1 MGVVDVGTCCENDY
15 HRWLV
20 IQTGGENVTLAGS
33 DHSFS
38 LPIHDLNG
46 STKKP
51 IRMEK
56 IYVLHIKSE
65 EDKLFIKIVEVDEI

>member
-1 MGVVDVGTCCENDY
+1 
-15 HRWLV
+15 V

-56 IYVLHIKSE
+56 FKFYI
-65 EDKLFIKIVEVDEI
+65 

>member
-1 MGVVDVGTCCENDY
+1 
-15 HRWLV
+15 V

-46 STKKP
+46 GTKKP

-56 IYVLHIKSE
+56 FKFYI
-65 EDKLFIKIVEVDEI
+65 

>member
-1 MGVVDVGTCCENDY
+1 
-15 HRWLV
+15 V

-56 IYVLHIKSE
+56 FMFYISNRKKTNFLS
-65 EDKLFIKIVEVDEI
+65 KL